1 MNRSLTIPASL
12 ISSLQASYFEEFDN
26 EPGTYDLLITI
37 ESTEISVRELGAFM
51 FIIDRFYGRIA
62 SENFNSYALSQKKHL
77 SFSTITSG
85 SVITTVGDI
94 LKLLTPEQTIL
105 FVLLVQ
111 FLPAAIKGGSEAL
124 LKVAEAYSEYEKG
137 RLTRYIRKSLKSD
150 LAEDEILGQLDEKS
164 RSKLAELLEK
174 RYSAEK
180 KYLAAASKFARKK
193 LKSVKLKKRK

>member
-1 MNRSLTIPASL
+1 MDRSLTIPKTIIA
-12 ISSLQASYFEEFDN
+12 SLQASYFEEFDN
-26 EPGTYDLLITI
+26 ENGTYDLLITL
-37 ESTEISVRELGAFM
+37 ESNEISVREFGAFM
-51 FIIDRFYGRIA
+51 FIIDRFYGRLA
-62 SENFNSYALSQKKHL
+62 SENFNSYALSEKKHL
-77 SFSTITSG
+77 NFSTITSG
-85 SVITTVGDI
+85 SVVTTVGDI

-111 FLPAAIKGGSEAL
+111 FLPAAIKGGSQAL

-150 LAEDEILGQLDEKS
+150 LAEDELLGQLDEKS
-164 RSKLAELLEK
+164 RAKLAELLEK

-180 KYLAAASKFARKK
+180 KYLTAASKFARKK